1 MWHGGRGKGVE
12 EGEEGGSEEFP
23 LGKGDEP
30 ELGDAQLEVGGGDE
44 AGPEDDH
51 HSAATDFAIT
61 DELGAKL
68 DALDEHGY
76 GDELRGSA
84 GGTPDG
90 IELLGG
96 IQFVE
101 VDEVS
106 RECCSYGAAA
116 LNGSQ

>member
-1 MWHGGRGKGVE
+1 MKVTCRDQARPKHGHDIARGNRLV
-12 EGEEGGSEEFP
+12 P
-23 LGKGDEP
+23 
-30 ELGDAQLEVGGGDE
+30 
-44 AGPEDDH
+44 
-51 HSAATDFAIT
+51 
-61 DELGAKL
+61 DELGAKPE
-68 DALDEHGY
+68 ALDEHVH
-76 GDELRGSA
+76 GDELGGSA
-84 GGTPDG
+84 GGTSDG

>member
-12 EGEEGGSEEFP
+12 EGEEGGR
-23 LGKGDEP
+23 
-30 ELGDAQLEVGGGDE
+30 VGGGDE

-68 DALDEHGY
+68 EALDEHGY
-76 GDELRGSA
+76 GDELGGSA
-84 GGTPDG
+84 GGSPDG